1 MAEEKYY
8 QLGTHT
14 EQQWQELHA
23 ELIADGNI
31 YEAVPTRSV
40 SVNDDKLHS
49 PTRGSYLLTDDE
61 ALELKNDPRVKFIN
75 IDYSKYEEYK
85 PPQDE
90 LQATRP
96 FLQARYSGTI
106 KNYREFEVSNTL
118 SGSPDAT
125 DSNRASYSLYRH
137 QQFLDPWV
145 DNGLADN
152 AVPEVNISQYGSGK
166 DIDVIVA
173 DEGCWIGHPE
183 FQNNCVLSADGTTPV
198 EHPAGYI
205 GGNLLPG
212 NGTCDVLDVV
222 LDGPYYIDPEWF
234 DTSEDPEYN
243 NGAIFDVVGDGSDF
257 FKREVTVNG
266 VRIMAAG
273 GVGGQTAVPDAWVE
287 KVARMF
293 ELFTDPTGAG
303 INSTLQR
310 NLIKTLSGDTGTYHA
325 GLPTIQRVARGAGA
339 DYTPNFLTDAGIA
352 FWNLTGLFDNTVQ
365 NDMVWYLNST
375 GDGYG
380 DGDQDAQEVIEHVFH
395 TLHMHGL
402 PADDIKLYQ
411 FLAADWQ
418 TGDLYAAME
427 EAYDA
432 GKWDPSG
439 YQSPSNAWKTDAD
452 AFEVAAKEYLFLLNF
467 AMFEY
472 TELWDGGS
480 LAPEWTDD
488 MRTQA
493 GIQANNPLGYAF
505 HNTYIAPV
513 ISKPSLATIRSI
525 FQDGNTPAQDDPSLA
540 GASGYNVT
548 LTDRLETRWDGTIV
562 PTEEAA
568 RLWWGDA
575 SNRSSQFANAGTVAI
590 NINYTRGNTQG
601 DSAAQPAPFLEGQH
615 GTPCGALTYGRT
627 QGWAYN
633 ANKWMIDLY
642 GNNGAGIEAGFD
654 IQKIFHQNKP
664 VNPKYGAKNPT
675 ISSNSWGYRA
685 NKDPGGSTYYYTHRA
700 SSNVSYTAEPAFI
713 SHMGVTGDSGR
724 WKSEMKTNSL
734 TTALD
739 ELIESGVIFV
749 AAAGN
754 SNQKIVRSSHPDWN
768 NYITD
773 TNGGSLADSS
783 FFEFGIEVYG
793 TTNRTGFPQ
802 QGGMYTKADGSID
815 YKTILVGALDD
826 DYNAGLEAKVNYSD
840 RGEGIDV
847 YAAGDGTLAANKNY
861 TDEGSRPDTYP
872 DFTYGASYDCA
883 FGGTSAACPV
893 TAGFI
898 ATVLE
903 HNRDWTWKEIQQWI
917 RDLDQQNGSDFYEG
931 VESTTPLDANW
942 TDYNSIEGGAPRVL
956 YQGYF
961 DGRFKVGKR
970 NVLKNLISRRGIQ
983 LRVRKY

>member
-31 YEAVPTRSV
+31 YEAVPTRQV
-40 SVNDDKLHS
+40 QVDDEKLHS
-49 PTRGSYLLTDDE
+49 PTRGTYLLTE
-61 ALELKNDPRVKFIN
+61 EEVAELKKDQRVKFIN

-173 DEGCWIGHPE
+173 DDGCWIGHPE

-198 EHPAGYI
+198 EHPAGYV

-234 DTSEDPEYN
+234 DAD
-243 NGAIFDVVGDGSDF
+243 
-257 FKREVTVNG
+257 
-266 VRIMAAG
+266 
-273 GVGGQTAVPDAWVE
+273 
-287 KVARMF
+287 
-293 ELFTDPTGAG
+293 
-303 INSTLQR
+303 
-310 NLIKTLSGDTGTYHA
+310 SGT
-325 GLPTIQRVARGAGA
+325 
-339 DYTPNFLTDAGIA
+339 
-352 FWNLTGLFDNTVQ
+352 
-365 NDMVWYLNST
+365 
-375 GDGYG
+375 
-380 DGDQDAQEVIEHVFH
+380 
-395 TLHMHGL
+395 
-402 PADDIKLYQ
+402 
-411 FLAADWQ
+411 
-418 TGDLYAAME
+418 
-427 EAYDA
+427 
-432 GKWDPSG
+432 
-439 YQSPSNAWKTDAD
+439 
-452 AFEVAAKEYLFLLNF
+452 
-467 AMFEY
+467 
-472 TELWDGGS
+472 
-480 LAPEWTDD
+480 
-488 MRTQA
+488 
-493 GIQANNPLGYAF
+493 
-505 HNTYIAPV
+505 
-513 ISKPSLATIRSI
+513 
-525 FQDGNTPAQDDPSLA
+525 
-540 GASGYNVT
+540 
-548 LTDRLETRWDGTIV
+548 RLETRWDGTIV
-562 PTEEAA
+562 PTEQAA
-568 RLWWGDA
+568 RDWWGDA
-575 SNRSSQFANAGTVAI
+575 NNRSSQFANAGTVAI
-590 NINYTRGNTQG
+590 NINYTRANTQG
-601 DSAAQPAPFLEGQH
+601 DSTAQPAPFLEGQH

-642 GNNGAGIEAGFD
+642 GTSAGAGIEAGFD

-700 SSNVSYTAEPAFI
+700 SSNVSYTAEPTFI

-724 WKSEMKTNSL
+724 WKGEMKTNSL

-749 AAAGN
+749 VAAGN

-861 TDEGSRPDTYP
+861 TNEGSRPDTYP

-931 VESTTPLDANW
+931 VESTTPTTANW
-942 TDYNSIEGGAPRVL
+942 EDYESLEGGAARVL